1 MKVYL
6 PLTLALL
13 MLLPPAHGQQ
23 GENKKRLG
31 ASKAGLFLGSAGE
44 LAHWTAQ
51 PHSPLRIGLVDP
63 YFTDD
68 SSPAWAETFIPSLL
82 STAQTA
88 WAPHYISRLTALPLK
103 SSEEDGI
110 PTPPQPYHQ
119 KAYQELTDT
128 GAVDL
133 IVSSHFYP
141 VGKRYWGVLKISHGG
156 DGRTLKLV
164 KIEILPPFDSQ
175 KIATQLINAFDFI
188 PLAATVGGIYDG
200 PEANTGSELHLRTTP
215 PDLDLYL
222 NGDPVGKTPLI
233 LRHLKA
239 QAYDLEMSEVRP
251 YQITRLRLNS
261 EPPDLPVHL
270 NQRLIGKTPLN
281 LPKELL
287 TPGDYT
293 LELETNQPFVASLE
307 VQTAPDGVAVE
318 IQGVGMRRTPVTF
331 EQLRS
336 KKIQLKL
343 TPLRPVKVH
352 QKLVLETNQQQNLH
366 IDLYKMSKLIVESPE
381 LGAQIWLDGEQVGET
396 PFSQTLPQGFHQ
408 LELRKNRFKTYRSM
422 LTLDPGELQEYFVVL
437 EPKNVDS
444 SIFLIPTGES
454 SSGLQVSSRYLGFS
468 SFTNTT
474 TDQSGPAHFLSTEVT
489 YGWPSLSRWNFFD
502 FGLSA
507 GAFLGGLNT
516 PEGWRS
522 LQGIGGKLQ
531 ILRESNSIPVSMALA
546 SYINIDLA
554 QPKLVGAISLSR
566 NFFDFALHLGLQ
578 THGTSV
584 GIGYTG
590 IDRFSLGLSIFSDG
604 FFKLFTN
611 PGQEMGTFYG
621 IQAGYSF

>member
-1 MKVYL
+1 
-6 PLTLALL
+6 
-13 MLLPPAHGQQ
+13 
-23 GENKKRLG
+23 
-31 ASKAGLFLGSAGE
+31 
-44 LAHWTAQ
+44 
-51 PHSPLRIGLVDP
+51 
-63 YFTDD
+63 
-68 SSPAWAETFIPSLL
+68 
-82 STAQTA
+82 
-88 WAPHYISRLTALPLK
+88 
-103 SSEEDGI
+103 
-110 PTPPQPYHQ
+110 
-119 KAYQELTDT
+119 
-128 GAVDL
+128 
-133 IVSSHFYP
+133 
-141 VGKRYWGVLKISHGG
+141 
-156 DGRTLKLV
+156 
-164 KIEILPPFDSQ
+164 
-175 KIATQLINAFDFI
+175 
-188 PLAATVGGIYDG
+188 
-200 PEANTGSELHLRTTP
+200 
-215 PDLDLYL
+215 
-222 NGDPVGKTPLI
+222 
-233 LRHLKA
+233 
-239 QAYDLEMSEVRP
+239 
-251 YQITRLRLNS
+251 
-261 EPPDLPVHL
+261 
-270 NQRLIGKTPLN
+270 
-281 LPKELL
+281 
-287 TPGDYT
+287 
-293 LELETNQPFVASLE
+293 
-307 VQTAPDGVAVE
+307 
-318 IQGVGMRRTPVTF
+318 MRRTPVTF